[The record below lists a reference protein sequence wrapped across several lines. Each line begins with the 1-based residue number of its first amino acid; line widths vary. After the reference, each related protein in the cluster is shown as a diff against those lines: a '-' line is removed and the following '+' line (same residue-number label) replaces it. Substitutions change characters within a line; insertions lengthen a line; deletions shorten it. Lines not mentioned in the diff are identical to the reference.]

1 MPQKPDNQKS
11 SPRFKRRKGK
21 STKGPQIINYSLSD
35 TSRLSKKIP
44 AAVKIAIAN
53 VIMAFAEM
61 EVSAETVIWDL
72 TGLSPDDGKLLTR
85 MDSKDKLELTKKF
98 SERYGLAIHPDS
110 ETAANIWSVIR
121 QEVEARNKIAHGMW
135 VMIDKKIPLAISYR
149 IPTSLGRITGEQFP
163 IDRLRLIADNC

>member
-98 SERYGLAIHPDS
+98 SERYGLAIHPD
-110 ETAANIWSVIR
+110 
-121 QEVEARNKIAHGMW
+121 AR
-135 VMIDKKIPLAISYR
+135 
-149 IPTSLGRITGEQFP
+149 SLRSAF
-163 IDRLRLIADNC
+163 